1 MSASSQQTATARF
14 AAAVTR
20 TVTARGTDFAYRAF
34 GRGHGPVL
42 VVLNHWG
49 ANLDNFDPRIMDAL
63 SEDRRVVAL
72 DYRGVGASGGEAP
85 LTVREMADDV
95 IAVIGALD
103 LGVVDLMGFSLGG
116 FLAQEVV
123 LQRPD
128 LIRRVILTGTG
139 PAGGVGIAKV
149 GSVSWPLILRGML
162 TATDPKTFL
171 FFTRTPNGRN
181 AAKAFLGRLKE
192 RSEDR
197 DKPVTLGVFRR
208 QLKAI
213 KAWGKQAPQDLG
225 QIRKPVLIAN
235 GDHDIMVPTKNSQ
248 DMARRI
254 PGSELHIYPD
264 AGHGGIFQHHAAF
277 AKTARAFLNR

>member
-20 TVTARGTDFAYRAF
+20 TVTARGADFTYRAF

-116 FLAQEVV
+116 FVAQEVV

-171 FFTRTPNGRN
+171 FFTRTPNRRN

-197 DKPVTLGVFRR
+197 DKPVTPGVFRR

-235 GDHDIMVPTKNSQ
+235 GDHDIMVPTQNSQ

-264 AGHGGIFQHHAAF
+264 AGHGGIFQHHGAF

>member
-42 VVLNHWG
+42 IVLNHWG
-49 ANLDNFDPRIMDAL
+49 ANLDNFDPRVMDAM

-116 FLAQEVV
+116 FVAQEVV
-123 LQRPD
+123 LQRSD

-139 PAGGVGIAKV
+139 PAGGEGIAKV

-171 FFTRTPNGRN
+171 FFTRTPNGRI
-181 AAKAFLGRLKE
+181 AAEEFLNRLKE
-192 RSEDR
+192 RAVDR
-197 DKPVTLGVFRR
+197 DKPVTPGVFRR

-225 QIRKPVLIAN
+225 QIQKPVLIAN

-254 PGSELHIYPD
+254 PGSELHLYPD
-264 AGHGGIFQHHAAF
+264 AGHGGIFQHYAAF
-277 AKTARAFLNR
+277 AQTARAFLNR